1 MPIFLTL
8 SIQDTTVVAV
18 ARDGL
23 GLASA
28 WMTVGMGVAFVA
40 ILVVLMLVLA
50 ELRHLSRA
58 WSGFLAVTTDR
69 SQPLVEHANNAARNL
84 DHITQV
90 ARSEV
95 DRVSEALG
103 GFADDIGDASQ
114 NVRGRVADLSA
125 LLDLAQ
131 SEAEDAVLDAAAKVR
146 MLRTGAGL
154 LRWAG
159 TKQSSQKGDTDDGP
173 VGAPPASEDEPGH
186 EDEPDHEDE
195 PGHED
200 ESGRED
206 EPGHED

>member
-173 VGAPPASEDEPGH
+173 VGAPPASEDEP
-186 EDEPDHEDE
+186 DHEDE
-195 PGHED
+195 P
-200 ESGRED
+200 GRED

>member
-131 SEAEDAVLDAAAKVR
+131 SEAEDAVLDAVAKVR

-173 VGAPPASEDEPGH
+173 VGAPPASEGESGD
-186 EDEPDHEDE
+186 
-195 PGHED
+195 ED

-206 EPGHED
+206 

>member
-1 MPIFLTL
+1 MPIFLAL

-40 ILVVLMLVLA
+40 ILVVLMFVLA
-50 ELRHLSRA
+50 ELRHLSRS
-58 WSGFLAVTTDR
+58 WSGFLAATTDR
-69 SQPLVEHANNAARNL
+69 SQPLVEHANNTARNL

-103 GFADDIGDASQ
+103 GFANDIGDASQ
-114 NVRGRVADLSA
+114 SVRGRVADLSA

-131 SEAEDAVLDAAAKVR
+131 SEAEDTVLDAAAKVR

-159 TKQSSQKGDTDDGP
+159 TKQSSQEGDTDDGP
-173 VGAPPASEDEPGH
+173 VGAPPASEGESGDKEGSGP
-186 EDEPDHEDE
+186 
-195 PGHED
+195 ED
-200 ESGRED
+200 ESG
-206 EPGHED
+206 

>member
-1 MPIFLTL
+1 MPILL
-8 SIQDTTVVAV
+8 AQSIQDTTVVAV
-18 ARDGL
+18 ARDSL

-40 ILVVLMLVLA
+40 ILVVLLFVLA

-58 WSGFLAVTTDR
+58 WTGFLAATTDR

-103 GFADDIGDASQ
+103 GFADDIGDASES
-114 NVRGRVADLSA
+114 VRGRVADLSA

-159 TKQSSQKGDTDDGP
+159 TKQGGPDGNTGDGP
-173 VGAPPASEDEPGH
+173 AGAPPASEGGTGL
-186 EDEPDHEDE
+186 EDETVPEDE
-195 PGHED
+195 TGLAD
-200 ESGRED
+200 
-206 EPGHED
+206 